1 MRCSILIGKFN
12 RKIVLFVFMIGTF
25 AIGMTEYVVT
35 GLLTQFA
42 TDLHVEIATTGLLLS
57 VYAISVAIFG
67 PILRVITIK
76 VNPKLLLICLTILF
90 IVSNSIAAMA
100 PNFEVLLLSR
110 LLSAA
115 MHAPF
120 FGLCM
125 SIAVAISSPATK
137 TSALAAVN
145 GGLTI
150 AIMIGVPFGSYLGG
164 MFDWRMV
171 FLVIV
176 VLGIITLLGLMIV
189 TPNIKQTNPPS
200 LKKELQI
207 FKNKNVLL
215 VIAIIVFGF
224 SGVFTAYTFK
234 EPILREYA
242 GFDVSGITAA
252 LFFFGLGAVISN
264 FLTGKI
270 KPRLLTRSLMIA
282 LIVLGIVLTVFT
294 TLIQISGLTL
304 VLCFLFGMGTFGT
317 TPILNS
323 KIIISA
329 TEAPSLAGTI
339 AASAFNLA
347 NAIGAVLGTVLLDAG
362 FSYST
367 ITYVA
372 SAIVFFGLLL
382 TLLMNKFEDKSYFQD
397 TH

>member
-1 MRCSILIGKFN
+1 MYYWSSQSLSLAFREYLQLIRSK
-12 RKIVLFVFMIGTF
+12 
-25 AIGMTEYVVT
+25 
-35 GLLTQFA
+35 
-42 TDLHVEIATTGLLLS
+42 
-57 VYAISVAIFG
+57 
-67 PILRVITIK
+67 
-76 VNPKLLLICLTILF
+76 NPSLENT
-90 IVSNSIAAMA
+90 
-100 PNFEVLLLSR
+100 
-110 LLSAA
+110 
-115 MHAPF
+115 
-120 FGLCM
+120 
-125 SIAVAISSPATK
+125 
-137 TSALAAVN
+137 
-145 GGLTI
+145 
-150 AIMIGVPFGSYLGG
+150 
-164 MFDWRMV
+164 
-171 FLVIV
+171 
-176 VLGIITLLGLMIV
+176 LGLMF
-189 TPNIKQTNPPS
+189 
-200 LKKELQI
+200 L
-207 FKNKNVLL
+207 VLPQRC
-215 VIAIIVFGF
+215 
-224 SGVFTAYTFK
+224 S
-234 EPILREYA
+234 
-242 GFDVSGITAA
+242 
-252 LFFFGLGAVISN
+252 FFGLGAVISN

>member
-1 MRCSILIGKFN
+1 M
-12 RKIVLFVFMIGTF
+12 
-25 AIGMTEYVVT
+25 
-35 GLLTQFA
+35 
-42 TDLHVEIATTGLLLS
+42 
-57 VYAISVAIFG
+57 
-67 PILRVITIK
+67 
-76 VNPKLLLICLTILF
+76 
-90 IVSNSIAAMA
+90 
-100 PNFEVLLLSR
+100 
-110 LLSAA
+110 
-115 MHAPF
+115 
-120 FGLCM
+120 
-125 SIAVAISSPATK
+125 
-137 TSALAAVN
+137 
-145 GGLTI
+145 
-150 AIMIGVPFGSYLGG
+150 
-164 MFDWRMV
+164 
-171 FLVIV
+171 
-176 VLGIITLLGLMIV
+176 
-189 TPNIKQTNPPS
+189 
-200 LKKELQI
+200 
-207 FKNKNVLL
+207 
-215 VIAIIVFGF
+215 
-224 SGVFTAYTFK
+224 
-234 EPILREYA
+234 
-242 GFDVSGITAA
+242 
-252 LFFFGLGAVISN
+252 ISN